1 MRYKLIDHL
10 PTISRVMPALRKQS
24 LRVVDMPNRTVAKK
38 SQSKR
43 ATLPA
48 RCVDGIDP
56 GCVQALYNFP
66 TAPAS
71 APNNSLAVS
80 GFINEIANQTDLTVR
95 LFRSSRSYR
104 LPLT

>member
-1 MRYKLIDHL
+1 
-10 PTISRVMPALRKQS
+10 MPALRKQS